1 MLFSGISRG
10 HSGRVWR
17 WRENRGTLFL
27 DSREKRKEHLGR
39 NGVVRIKDWEGDSGE
54 GVVFEK
60 IWMAGR
66 EIRAQQF
73 P

>member
-1 MLFSGISRG
+1 MLVSGISRG
-10 HSGRVWR
+10 QSGRVWR

-27 DSREKRKEHLGR
+27 DSKEKGKEDLGHD
-39 NGVVRIKDWEGDSGE
+39 GVVRTKGWEGDSGE

-60 IWMAGR
+60 IWTAGR